1 MTRYADRAGSAGGAA
16 RRNAAEDDG
25 HQNRESRPLTA
36 PALTESPLPPRP
48 PTTGAAAGTPW
59 EDEGPD
65 DRARRRGRTGPAVSD
80 NQNLL
85 AEQRRALILDEV
97 RRRGGVRVNELT
109 RKLSVSDMTVRRD
122 LDALSRQGVIEKVHG
137 GAVPVVEASTH
148 EPGFEAKS
156 ALELSAKEDIAR
168 AAAAM
173 AVPGSAIA
181 LSGGTTTYALAHHL
195 LEVPDLTVVT
205 NSTRVA
211 EVFHTGQRAGGAGGQ
226 RPGAAMVV
234 LTGGVRTPSD
244 SLVGPVADQAIRSL
258 HFDVLFLGVHGIS
271 VEAGL
276 STPNLGEAETN
287 RQFVRSA
294 RRVVVV
300 ADHTKWGTVGLSS
313 FATLD
318 QVDALVTDSGLS
330 AEAREEIAEYLP
342 GLVVAGESA
351 VPGEPVRGESVR
363 GESVAVGESADRS
376 VSQDG

>member
-1 MTRYADRAGSAGGAA
+1 MTDS
-16 RRNAAEDDG
+16 
-25 HQNRESRPLTA
+25 
-36 PALTESPLPPRP
+36 
-48 PTTGAAAGTPW
+48 
-59 EDEGPD
+59 
-65 DRARRRGRTGPAVSD
+65 
-80 NQNLL
+80 QNLL

-109 RKLSVSDMTVRRD
+109 RRLNVSDMTVRRD
-122 LDALSRQGVIEKVHG
+122 LDALARQGVLEKVHG

-156 ALELSAKEDIAR
+156 GLELAAKEAIAR

-173 AVPGSAIA
+173 VVPGSAIA
-181 LSGGTTTYALAHHL
+181 LSGGTTTYAMAHHL
-195 LEVPDLTVVT
+195 VDVPDLTVVT

-211 EVFHTGQRAGGAGGQ
+211 DVFHAAQRAGAAGGG
-226 RPGAAMVV
+226 RSGAAMVV

-271 VEAGL
+271 AEAGL

-287 RQFVRSA
+287 RRFIRSA
-294 RRVVVV
+294 RRVVVI

-318 QVDALVTDSGLS
+318 QVDTLVTDAGLS
-330 AEAREEIAEYLP
+330 AQAREEMAELLP
-342 GLVVAGESA
+342 DLVVAGEPEDLLRA
-351 VPGEPVRGESVR
+351 G
-363 GESVAVGESADRS
+363 DT
-376 VSQDG
+376 

>member
-1 MTRYADRAGSAGGAA
+1 MS
-16 RRNAAEDDG
+16 E
-25 HQNRESRPLTA
+25 
-36 PALTESPLPPRP
+36 
-48 PTTGAAAGTPW
+48 
-59 EDEGPD
+59 
-65 DRARRRGRTGPAVSD
+65 

-122 LDALSRQGVIEKVHG
+122 LDALARQGVIEKVHG

-156 ALELSAKEDIAR
+156 ALELTAKEDIAQ

-181 LSGGTTTYALAHHL
+181 LSGGTTTYALAQQL
-195 LEVPDLTVVT
+195 LDVPDLTVVT
-205 NSTRVA
+205 NSVRVA
-211 EVFHTGQRAGGAGGQ
+211 DVFHSAQRSGAAGGA
-226 RPGAAMVV
+226 RTGAATVV

-244 SLVGPVADQAIRSL
+244 SLVGPVADQAIASL

-276 STPNLGEAETN
+276 STPNLAEAETN
-287 RQFVRSA
+287 RRFVQSA

-300 ADHTKWGTVGLSS
+300 ADHTKWGKVGLSS
-313 FATLD
+313 FATLE
-318 QVDALVTDSGLS
+318 QVDTFVTDAGLS
-330 AEAREEIAEYLP
+330 AAAREEIEEHLP
-342 GLVVAGESA
+342 GLLVTG
-351 VPGEPVRGESVR
+351 RI
-363 GESVAVGESADRS
+363 ADADS
-376 VSQDG
+376 